1 MIVQD
6 LQEKLFA
13 DNHYGLVIVL
23 QAMDAAGKDGTVKHV
38 FARLNPAG
46 VKVQSF
52 KKPSSEEMDHD
63 YMWRINK
70 ALPGRGEIGI
80 FNRSH
85 YEEVVVARIHNLIK
99 SDGMPEELVRKD
111 IWESRYRQIR
121 DWERYLSENGFPMV
135 KIFLHL
141 SKNEQKKR
149 LIDRIVTKQKNWKF
163 DMSDIEERKYWNRYQ
178 KVYGEVLTATSTK
191 YAPWYIVPADDKWY
205 TRYVVAQ
212 IVLKALKAIDPKFPK
227 LSPEVEKQL
236 TQFRQLL
243 KEVDIKD
250 LKTIKNVIDEQK
262 VK

>member
-1 MIVQD
+1 MDISRYLAKEGEKVDLAQWPTACDVDIDKKKVKEELLDQTITEMQD

-99 SDGMPEELVRKD
+99 SDACRKNWSAR
-111 IWESRYRQIR
+111 ISGRAAIARYATGNGTCRKMAFLWSRYSFIC
-121 DWERYLSENGFPMV
+121 
-135 KIFLHL
+135 
-141 SKNEQKKR
+141 
-149 LIDRIVTKQKNWKF
+149 
-163 DMSDIEERKYWNRYQ
+163 RKTNRRN
-178 KVYGEVLTATSTK
+178 A
-191 YAPWYIVPADDKWY
+191 
-205 TRYVVAQ
+205 
-212 IVLKALKAIDPKFPK
+212 
-227 LSPEVEKQL
+227 
-236 TQFRQLL
+236 
-243 KEVDIKD
+243 
-250 LKTIKNVIDEQK
+250 
-262 VK
+262 